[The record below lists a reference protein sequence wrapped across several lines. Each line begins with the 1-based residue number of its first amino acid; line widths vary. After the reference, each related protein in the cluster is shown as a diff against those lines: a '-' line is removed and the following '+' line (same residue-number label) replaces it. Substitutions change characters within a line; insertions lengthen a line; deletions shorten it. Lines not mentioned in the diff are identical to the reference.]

1 MIAQLL
7 SIFLNVLGPVFL
19 LVLLG
24 YLVGPRLQFDTRTLS
39 RFAYF
44 VLTPAFVFNILSRTR
59 IEAGLATRMIGF
71 ISLVYIGSIVIALVI
86 ARLSRRSLKMTAAY
100 VMIAAFGNVGN
111 FGLPIVQFASGPES
125 LGAATIYFLANLV
138 LAFVVC
144 VAAANVSRG
153 FNIAMVGQVFRTPA
167 LIALLPALLVNWSQ
181 IAMPLVV
188 MRPIE
193 LLAGALI
200 PTMLVVLGAQLANAG
215 IPRLSFDMLMASGI
229 RLVSGPL
236 LAFGLIGWFGLG
248 GIEREVG
255 ILQASMPA
263 AVLVSIIAAENDLLP
278 EFVTATVLF
287 SNLASIISLAI
298 VIALL

>member
-188 MRPIE
+188 MRPVE

-278 EFVTATVLF
+278 EFVTTTVLF

>member
-1 MIAQLL
+1 MVAQLL

-19 LVLLG
+19 LMLLG

-44 VLTPAFVFNILSRTR
+44 VLTPAFIFNILSRTR

-71 ISLVYIGSIVIALVI
+71 ISLVYIGSILIALVV

-181 IAMPLVV
+181 VAMPLVV
-188 MRPIE
+188 LRPIE
-193 LLAGALI
+193 LLASALI
-200 PTMLVVLGAQLANAG
+200 PTMLIVLGAQLASAG
-215 IPRLSFDMLMASGI
+215 IPRLSFDMLMASAI

-236 LAFGLIGWFGLG
+236 LAFGLIGWFGLS

-287 SNLASIISLAI
+287 SNLASIISLAL
-298 VIALL
+298 VIALV

>member
-188 MRPIE
+188 MRPVE

>member
-1 MIAQLL
+1 MVAQLL
-7 SIFLNVLGPVFL
+7 TIFLNVLGPVFL

-71 ISLVYIGSIVIALVI
+71 ISLVYIGSIVLALVV

-153 FNIAMVGQVFRTPA
+153 FNIAMAGQVFRTPA
-167 LIALLPALLVNWSQ
+167 LIALVPALLVNWSQ
-181 IAMPLVV
+181 IEMPLVV
-188 MRPIE
+188 MRPVE

-229 RLVSGPL
+229 RLISGPL
-236 LAFGLIGWFGLG
+236 LAFGLIGWFGLS

-278 EFVTATVLF
+278 EFVTTTVLF
-287 SNLASIISLAI
+287 SNLASIVSLAI

>member
-188 MRPIE
+188 MRPVE

-248 GIEREVG
+248 GIERQVG